1 MEVIFI
7 GANRRHGISK
17 SGNPYDISKFVYAVP
32 LKEVSREG
40 MEYIGCG
47 GDVREMDIKPE
58 AISAFSSCKIGQ
70 TVKVR
75 LEPKPENPNRNWVVG
90 LA

>member
-17 SGNPYDISKFVYAVP
+17 SGNAYDISKFVYAVP
-32 LKEVSREG
+32 LQPVSREG
-40 MEYIGCG
+40 MEYVGAG
-47 GDVREMDIKPE
+47 GDVRELDLKPDV
-58 AISAFSSCKIGQ
+58 IDAFRGLKIGQ
-70 TVKVR
+70 TVKVK
-75 LEPKPENPNRNWVVG
+75 LEPKPDSPSRNWVVG